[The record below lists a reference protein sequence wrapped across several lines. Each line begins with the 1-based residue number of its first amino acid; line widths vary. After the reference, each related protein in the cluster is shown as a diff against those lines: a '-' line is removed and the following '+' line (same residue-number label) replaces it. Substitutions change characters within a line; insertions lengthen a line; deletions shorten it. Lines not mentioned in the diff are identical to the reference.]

1 MLSNHT
7 VTAIW
12 IWHRQDFDYLNV
24 GDGEGFF
31 HFESFPIG
39 PPFSLQRVIARFA
52 TAGQGS
58 LRTNV
63 NVEQIPGYIV
73 QQRVFMDTPDGRL
86 TYWSGAVPAQVSTN
100 TISVLGGQEVDE
112 QWTYAFGPI
121 ECDVEPHTRVPDG
134 ATGWS
139 VGFSHFYTP
148 VPTQQLSTH
157 AYGTDF
163 RTYGSFH
170 YLISGTP

>member
-1 MLSNHT
+1 M
-7 VTAIW
+7 TAIW
-12 IWHRQDFDYLNV
+12 VWHRQDFDYLDN
-24 GDGEGFF
+24 GSGEGFF
-31 HFESFPIG
+31 HFESFPIS

-58 LRTNV
+58 VRTNV
-63 NVEQIPGYIV
+63 NLIEIPGYLM
-73 QQRVFMDTPDGRL
+73 QMRVFMDSPDGRL
-86 TYWSGAVPAQVSTN
+86 TYWSGAAPAQVDMAL
-100 TISVLGGQEVDE
+100 ISVLGGQEVDE
-112 QWTYAFGPI
+112 LYTYALGPL
-121 ECDVEPHTRVPDG
+121 ECDVQPHTRVPDG

-148 VPTQQLSTH
+148 VPAQDLGPHTYAAH
-157 AYGTDF
+157 F